1 MEFIVW
7 VEHFI
12 LRPSYNTKEMIAK
25 VIPMS
30 NSTSMALFPFRAL
43 VLSIVSIRMELNG
56 LTWQFAHVQ
65 RRETLPLIQLSC
77 FYC

>member
-1 MEFIVW
+1 MFFNHREYCGFTQKISILVLTMEFIVW

-56 LTWQFAHVQ
+56 LT
-65 RRETLPLIQLSC
+65 
-77 FYC
+77 